1 MTEAFSTRGFELRPW
16 QQDAVSAWTAGLGA
30 SRPFFGT
37 LEIVTG
43 GGKTLI
49 ALACAAAAAREAPGL
64 RLAVVV
70 PTEALARQWRTVL
83 ERYTTLRP
91 DEIGVLGAGEH
102 GDLRSHRALISVI
115 NTAAKR
121 LPEMA
126 EGAQPLMLIVD
137 ECHRAG
143 APSYSRVLRT
153 PAKFRLGL
161 SATPDREELDEF
173 GEPLRYDEQLVGRLL
188 GPVVFQFS
196 LRDARLSGWLPD
208 FELHHHGVSLL
219 PEEQRRYDTI
229 SRQVD
234 DVAEELRAVGF
245 DPSRVQQ
252 LQSRRDEAGQVAR
265 RYMSLTA
272 KRKDLLYRA
281 AERAR
286 VTERILTRA
295 LHRGDGTRRV
305 LLFHERVAQ
314 SEQLYE
320 QLRNSLPGIPMA
332 LEHSRLPDRQ
342 REEALAA
349 FRSGRVQVLVSVK
362 SLVEGIDVPEA
373 DVGISVAATSSVRQ
387 RIQALGR
394 VLRRGSFVDGQPKQA
409 EMHLLYVNGTVDEL
423 IYAKEDWTD
432 LTGEDAN
439 HYWLWPLDPETP
451 PQRQSGPPASPRPT
465 EEQEWLRLGQ
475 HVPTEPVRW
484 LGVLT
489 GQEYSVDT
497 LGTVTNSSDAVI
509 SNPQEAAVAVERV
522 RGRPGGRFRVTPA
535 HRLLL
540 VFGPGDDRHNVPYVV
555 GQLAEPFIAAE
566 SAPVAPETA
575 AQATGPGQVLPGRP
589 DKDGGTY
596 RLRQK
601 QGGVIERRAPD
612 GATEFAITTG
622 DDLRAVNARRLLDA
636 WRQTT
641 DRGIT
646 CFVTGSGVVWFLAAG
661 KPRFLARVRGGFA
674 WPSTQEDC

>member
-1 MTEAFSTRGFELRPW
+1 
-16 QQDAVSAWTAGLGA
+16 
-30 SRPFFGT
+30 
-37 LEIVTG
+37 
-43 GGKTLI
+43 
-49 ALACAAAAAREAPGL
+49 
-64 RLAVVV
+64 LAVVV
-70 PTEALARQWRTVL
+70 PTEALAHQWRTAL

-91 DEIGVLGAGEH
+91 DEIGVLGAGER
-102 GDLRSHRALISVI
+102 GDLHRHRALISVI

-126 EGAQPLMLIVD
+126 EQAQPLMLIVD

-143 APSYSRVLRT
+143 APSYSRVLKT

-173 GEPLRYDEQLVGRLL
+173 GEPLRYDEQLVGRFL
-188 GPVVFQFS
+188 GAVVFQFS

-208 FELHHHGVSLL
+208 FELHHHGVPLR

-234 DVAEELRAVGF
+234 DVADELRAVGF
-245 DPSRVQQ
+245 DPSRALQ

-265 RYMSLTA
+265 RYISLTA
-272 KRKDLLYRA
+272 NRKDLLYRA
-281 AERAR
+281 TERAR
-286 VTERILTRA
+286 VTERILTQALQHSDGNRRA
-295 LHRGDGTRRV
+295 
-305 LLFHERVAQ
+305 LLFHERVAE
-314 SEQLYE
+314 SAQLYE
-320 QLRNSLPGIPMA
+320 QLRNALPGIPMA

-394 VLRRGSFVDGQPKQA
+394 ILRRGSFVDDQPKQA

-432 LTGEDAN
+432 LTGESAN
-439 HYWLWPLDPETP
+439 HYWLWPLDPDAP

-475 HVPTEPVRW
+475 HAPTEPARW

-497 LGTVTNSSDAVI
+497 LGTVTNSSGAVI
-509 SNPQEAAVAVERV
+509 SNSQGAAETVEKV

-535 HRLLL
+535 HWLLL
-540 VFGPGDDRHNVPYVV
+540 VFGPGDDGQNVPYVA
-555 GQLAEPFIAAE
+555 GQLAEPFSAAE
-566 SAPVAPETA
+566 SASIAPKTA
-575 AQATGPGQVLPGRP
+575 AQPTEPGQVLPGRP

-612 GATEFAITTG
+612 GATEFAITNG
-622 DDLRAVNARRLLDA
+622 DDLRAVNARQLLDA
-636 WRQTT
+636 WRQAT

-646 CFVTGSGVVWFLAAG
+646 CFVTGSGVVWYLEKG
-661 KPRFLARVRGGFA
+661 KPRFLARIPGGFA
-674 WPSTQEDC
+674 WPSAQKD

>member
-1 MTEAFSTRGFELRPW
+1 VTEAFRARGFELRPW
-16 QQDAVSAWTAGLGA
+16 QQDAVSAWAAGPGA
-30 SRPFFGT
+30 GRPFFGT

-49 ALACAAAAAREAPGL
+49 ALACAAAAAQVAPGL
-64 RLAVVV
+64 RVAVVV
-70 PTEALARQWRTVL
+70 PTEALARQWRTAL

-91 DEIGVLGAGEH
+91 GEVGVLGAGER
-102 GDLRSHRALISVI
+102 GDLHGHRALISVI

-143 APSYSRVLRT
+143 APSYSRVLHT

-161 SATPDREELDEF
+161 SATPDREELDDF

-219 PEEQRRYDTI
+219 PEEQRRYDTV

-234 DVAEELRAVGF
+234 DVAEDLRAVGF
-245 DPSRVQQ
+245 DPSRAQQ
-252 LQSRRDEAGQVAR
+252 LQTRRDEAGQVAR

-272 KRKDLLYRA
+272 SRKDLLYRA

-295 LHRGDGTRRV
+295 LHRSNGTPRA
-305 LLFHERVAQ
+305 LLFHERVAE
-314 SEQLYE
+314 SERLYQ

-342 REEALAA
+342 REEALTA
-349 FRSGRVQVLVSVK
+349 FRSGRVRVLVSVK

-394 VLRRGSFVDGQPKQA
+394 ILRRGSSADGQPKKA

-432 LTGEDAN
+432 LTGEGAN
-439 HYWLWPLDPETP
+439 HYWLWPPDSDE
-451 PQRQSGPPASPRPT
+451 PQRQPGPPASPRPT

-475 HVPTEPVRW
+475 DAPAEPVRW

-509 SNPQEAAVAVERV
+509 SNPQQAAAAVERV

-540 VFGPGDDRHNVPYVV
+540 VFGPGDDGHNVPYVA
-555 GQLAEPFIAAE
+555 GQLAEPFVAAE
-566 SAPVAPETA
+566 SAPAAPETA
-575 AQATGPGQVLPGRP
+575 AQPTEPGQALPGRP

-612 GATEFAITTG
+612 GATEFAVTTG
-622 DDLRAVNARRLLDA
+622 ADPRAVNARQLLDA
-636 WRQTT
+636 WRQTA

-646 CFVTGSGVVWFLAAG
+646 CFVTRSGVVWYLEAG
-661 KPRFLARVRGGFA
+661 KPRFLARVPGGFV
-674 WPSTQEDC
+674 WPSAQEDS

>member
-1 MTEAFSTRGFELRPW
+1 MTEFHTCGFELTPW
-16 QQDAVSAWTAGLGA
+16 QKDSVSAWAAGPDG

-49 ALACAAAAAREAPGL
+49 ALECAATAARTAPGL

-70 PTEALARQWRTVL
+70 PTEALARQWRTAL
-83 ERYTTLRP
+83 ERYTTLRH
-91 DEIGVLGAGEH
+91 DEIAVLGAGKR
-102 GDLRSHRALISVI
+102 GDLVHHRALISVI

-121 LPEMA
+121 LPGMA
-126 EGAQPLMLIVD
+126 EQSQPLMLIVD

-143 APSYSRVLRT
+143 APTYSRVLST
-153 PAKFRLGL
+153 PAEFRLGL
-161 SATPDREELDEF
+161 SATPDREELDES
-173 GEPLRYDEQLVGRLL
+173 GEPLRYDEQLVGRSL
-188 GPVVFQFS
+188 GPVVYEFS
-196 LRDARLSGWLPD
+196 LRDARLAGWLPD
-208 FELHHHGVSLL
+208 FELHHHGVPLL

-234 DVAEELRAVGF
+234 EVAEDLRALGL
-245 DPSRVQQ
+245 DTNRAQQ
-252 LQSRRDEAGQVAR
+252 LKSRRDEAGQVAR
-265 RYMSLTA
+265 RYMALTA
-272 KRKDLLYRA
+272 NRKDLLYRA

-286 VTERILTRA
+286 VTERILTRV
-295 LHRGDGTRRV
+295 LQRSHWDRRV
-305 LLFHERVAQ
+305 LLFHERVAE
-314 SEQLYE
+314 SEHLYR
-320 QLRNSLPGIPMA
+320 QLRHLLPGIPMA

-387 RIQALGR
+387 RIQSLGR
-394 VLRRGSFVDGQPKQA
+394 ILRRGTSADLLPKQA
-409 EMHLLYVNGTVDEL
+409 EMHLLYVTGTVDEL

-432 LTGEDAN
+432 LTGEGAN
-439 HYWLWPLDPETP
+439 HYWLWPLGPDASPE
-451 PQRQSGPPASPRPT
+451 PQPGPPASPRPT

-475 HVPTEPVRW
+475 QAPSEPVRW

-497 LGTVTNSSDAVI
+497 LGTVTNSSGTVI
-509 SNPQEAAVAVERV
+509 SNPQGAAQAVEKV
-522 RGRPGGRFRVTPA
+522 RGRPGGRFRVTPTY
-535 HRLLL
+535 RLLL
-540 VFGPGDDRHNVPYVV
+540 VSRPRDDGQNVPYVT
-555 GQLAEPFIAAE
+555 GQLAEPFVAAA
-566 SAPVAPETA
+566 SPAVAPEATA
-575 AQATGPGQVLPGRP
+575 RPTEPGQLLPGRP

-612 GATEFAITTG
+612 DATEFAITTG
-622 DDLRAVNARRLLDA
+622 DDVRAVNARQLLHA
-636 WRQTT
+636 WRQAT
-641 DRGIT
+641 DRGVT
-646 CFVTGSGVVWFLAAG
+646 CFVTRSGVVWYLEAG
-661 KPRFLARVRGGFA
+661 KPRFLSHAPGGFA
-674 WPSTQEDC
+674 WPSAQEAC